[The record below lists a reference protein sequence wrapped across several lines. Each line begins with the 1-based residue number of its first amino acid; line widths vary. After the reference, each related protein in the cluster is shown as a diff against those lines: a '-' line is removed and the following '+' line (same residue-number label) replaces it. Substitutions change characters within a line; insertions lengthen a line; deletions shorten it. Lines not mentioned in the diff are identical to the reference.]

1 MINFIDSLSVNTI
14 VNVLSTASPIVG
26 LLVHIKKSLSNRFET
41 IEKDLK
47 EQRCMFESFKKIEDL
62 RWDKVEIMVDDIRDD
77 INRIKYK

>member
-1 MINFIDSLSVNTI
+1 MHNPLDSLSVDTI
-14 VNVLSTASPIVG
+14 VNVLSTLSPIVG

-47 EQRCMFESFKKIEDL
+47 EQRCMFESFKQIEDL
-62 RWDKVEIMVDDIRDD
+62 RWDKVEVMVDDIRDD